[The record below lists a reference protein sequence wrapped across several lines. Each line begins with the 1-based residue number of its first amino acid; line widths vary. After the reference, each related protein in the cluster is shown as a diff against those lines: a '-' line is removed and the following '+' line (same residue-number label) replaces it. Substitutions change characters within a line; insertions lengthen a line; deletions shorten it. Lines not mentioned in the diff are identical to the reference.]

1 MEVSVR
7 GVEVDVVVVDGGSML
22 HSSIH
27 WPNDGLVTDLAA
39 SVEMY
44 VSDLLQHSDVYM
56 VFDRYFEKRLHSNT
70 T

>member
-1 MEVSVR
+1 
-7 GVEVDVVVVDGGSML
+7 ML

-56 VFDRYFEKRLHSNT
+56 VFDHYFEKRLHSNT

>member
-27 WPNDGLVTDLAA
+27 WPNDGLVRNLAA
-39 SVEMY
+39 GVETY
-44 VSDLLQHSDVYM
+44 VSHLLQHSDVYIA
-56 VFDRYFEKRLHSNT
+56 FDRYFEKSLYSNT